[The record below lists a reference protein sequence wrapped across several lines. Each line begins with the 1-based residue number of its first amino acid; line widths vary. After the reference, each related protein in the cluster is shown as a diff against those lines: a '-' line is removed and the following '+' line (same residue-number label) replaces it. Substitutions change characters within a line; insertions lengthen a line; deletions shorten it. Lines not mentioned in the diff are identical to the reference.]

1 MADERYVGDGPVSK
15 EKAVW
20 RVMQIAM
27 VAWRIRGVCLQG
39 SCEVLARPVWRMALV
54 ATDAPVHNQARVH
67 IGHETNA
74 LFLASWVQQNVAS
87 GRVWW
92 QSRASS

>member
-39 SCEVLARPVWRMALV
+39 SCEVLARPV
-54 ATDAPVHNQARVH
+54 
-67 IGHETNA
+67 
-74 LFLASWVQQNVAS
+74 
-87 GRVWW
+87 
-92 QSRASS
+92 